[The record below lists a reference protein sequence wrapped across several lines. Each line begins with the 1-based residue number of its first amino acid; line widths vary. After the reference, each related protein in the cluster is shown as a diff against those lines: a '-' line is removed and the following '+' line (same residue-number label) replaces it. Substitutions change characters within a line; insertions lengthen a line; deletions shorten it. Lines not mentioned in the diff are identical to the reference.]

1 MNEKEKREQLK
12 KVPTR
17 KLLASIK
24 KDIRRSLRAT
34 AAASGLK
41 KRGK

>member
-1 MNEKEKREQLK
+1 MEEKKREQLR

-24 KDIRRSLRAT
+24 KDLKRSIRPV
-34 AAASGLK
+34 AAASRKPK
-41 KRGK
+41 KG

>member
-1 MNEKEKREQLK
+1 MDEKRKELR

-24 KDIRRSLRAT
+24 KDLKRSIRPVAS
-34 AAASGLK
+34 ASGKPK
-41 KRGK
+41 KAQ